1 MVLLRALQGV
11 PADSVRRAVREVFAR
26 SEYQWAPGDQ
36 PLHWFRDWWQQFV
49 EWMNRFTTT
58 HPIAA
63 WFVFW
68 GSLVVLLA
76 LLVHLGFTV
85 WRIYRVTV
93 RQPIPVIPGA
103 LAAPLDA
110 RAHLERADALARA
123 GRFTEALA
131 HRFAAMLLELD
142 RADALSFHPA
152 KTPAEYVREARV
164 SSEQRSALAGL
175 VARLYQHV
183 FGMAPCDEQCYRD
196 FGITAGSVVRHV
208 VSN

>member
-1 MVLLRALQGV
+1 MVLLRALQGI
-11 PADSVRRAVREVFAR
+11 PADSVRRVVREVFAR
-26 SEYQWAPGDQ
+26 SEYQWAPGNR
-36 PLHWFRDWWQQFV
+36 PLHWLRDLWH
-49 EWMNRFTTT
+49 RFSDWIDGFNAI
-58 HPIAA
+58 HPVAA
-63 WFVFW
+63 WFMFW
-68 GSLVVLLA
+68 GSLFVLVG

-85 WRIYRVTV
+85 WRIYRVTI
-93 RQPIPVIPGA
+93 RQPVPVIPGA

-142 RADALSFHPA
+142 RAKALSFHPA
-152 KTPAEYVREARV
+152 KTPAEYVREARL
-164 SSEQRSALAGL
+164 STEQRSALSGL

-196 FGITAGSVVRHV
+196 FGIMAGSVVHHV